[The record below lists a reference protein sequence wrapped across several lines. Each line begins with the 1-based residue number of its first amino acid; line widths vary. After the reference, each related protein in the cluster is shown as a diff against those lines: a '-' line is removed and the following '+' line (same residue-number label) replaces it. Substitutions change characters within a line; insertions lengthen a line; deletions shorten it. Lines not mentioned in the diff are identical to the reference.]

1 MNTVEV
7 NYGYPAFKVELL
19 ENESIIKYIRKT
31 MSDRLNID
39 FEGRIKDLYNHL

>member
-31 MSDRLNID
+31 SDRLNID
-39 FEGRIKDLYNHL
+39 FEGRIEDLYNHL